1 MQHWTGGLQPV
12 GSEVMVAYRLR
23 NGTEGTARAGS
34 LRWAHGGFC
43 EGTHA
48 HALTRQHDIVAWKP
62 LVEEATGLRVKVKKL
77 VPEAKLPEYA
87 TDGSGCFDL
96 FAVNGGT
103 LGSMIRGGDIVQLAT
118 GLAFEIPVGY
128 VMLIF
133 SRSGH
138 GFKDQIRLSNCVGI
152 IDSDYRGEVMV
163 QLKLDNRGPVQ
174 KDFNPG
180 DRIAQ
185 AMIVPRPRAHFDL
198 TDELSDTER
207 GEGGFGSTGA

>member
-1 MQHWTGGLQPV
+1 MKQWTGGLQPV

-23 NGTEGTARAGS
+23 NGTEGTARAHQ
-34 LRWAHGGFC
+34 LRW
-43 EGTHA
+43 EHA
-48 HALTRQHDIVAWKP
+48 GDGIVRNYDIVAWKP
-62 LVEEATGLRVKVKKL
+62 MVEELTGLRVKVKKL

-103 LGSMIRGGDIVQLAT
+103 LGAMIRGGDIAQLAT
-118 GLAFEIPVGY
+118 GLAFEIPVDY
-128 VMLIF
+128 VMMIF

-163 QLKLDNRGPVQ
+163 QLKLDNRGPMQ

-185 AMIVPRPRAHFDL
+185 AMIVPRPRVLFDL
-198 TDELSDTER
+198 VDELGDTGR
-207 GEGGFGSTGA
+207 GVGGFGSTGA

>member
-1 MQHWTGGLQPV
+1 MKHWTGGLQPV

-23 NGTEGTARAGS
+23 NGTEGTARAHQ
-34 LRWAHGGFC
+34 LRWEHTSDGIV
-43 EGTHA
+43 
-48 HALTRQHDIVAWKP
+48 RNYDIVAWKP
-62 LVEEATGLRVKVKKL
+62 MVEKLTGLRVKVKKL

-103 LGSMIRGGDIVQLAT
+103 LGSMIRGGDIAQLAT
-118 GLAFEIPVGY
+118 GLAFEIPPDY
-128 VMLIF
+128 VMMVF

-163 QLKLDNRGPVQ
+163 QLKLDNRGPMQ

-185 AMIVPRPRAHFDL
+185 AMIVPRPRVLFDL
-198 TDELSDTER
+198 VDELGGTDR
-207 GEGGFGSTGA
+207 GVGGFGSTGA